1 MSADSRTRQY
11 PSPPPAPPKRSGFNP
26 LTLAIAAVSAVVA
39 AVVVSKVW
47 AGGTLMA
54 TAMTPVIVA
63 VVKEMLERP
72 VQKIPV
78 SVSRISTARRQDP
91 DALVVEEFEPGQEE
105 EPSQVSVYGSTG
117 GRKWKLAALT
127 GLLAAV
133 VAIAAL
139 TLPELVAGHSI
150 FGSDHRTTI
159 FRGHASKARTTT
171 TQDTQTE
178 TVTQAQ
184 PTETVTQTV
193 PTVTQTV
200 PAQTATTPAPQQ
212 QQQQT
217 APTTTTPPPSGGATT
232 PTTPAP

>member
-11 PSPPPAPPKRSGFNP
+11 PPQPPPPAPSRSGFNP
-26 LTLAIAAVSAVVA
+26 VTLAIAAISAVA
-39 AVVVSKVW
+39 AAIVVSKVW

-72 VQKIPV
+72 AQKIPV
-78 SVSRISTARRQDP
+78 TVSRLSSVRRDDP
-91 DALVVEEFEPGQEE
+91 DALVVEEVEPGPETNE
-105 EPSQVSVYGSTG
+105 VSVYSPR
-117 GRKWKLAALT
+117 GRHWRLALVT
-127 GLLAAV
+127 GLVAAV

-159 FRGHASKARTTT
+159 FRGHSSKARTTT

-178 TVTQAQ
+178 TVTQTV
-184 PTETVTQTV
+184 PTATVTQTT
-193 PTVTQTV
+193 PTVTETVPQQTT
-200 PAQTATTPAPQQ
+200 PAQTQ
-212 QQQQT
+212 
-217 APTTTTPPPSGGATT
+217 TTPPQSTAPSGGATT
-232 PTTPAP
+232 PTTTTPAP

>member
-11 PSPPPAPPKRSGFNP
+11 PPPPPAPPSRSGFNP
-26 LTLAIAAVSAVVA
+26 VTLAIAAVSAVA
-39 AVVVSKVW
+39 AAIVVSKIW
-47 AGGTLMA
+47 SGGTLMA

-72 VQKIPV
+72 AQKIPV
-78 SVSRISTARRQDP
+78 TVSRLSSVRHDDP
-91 DALVVEEFEPGQEE
+91 DALVVEEVEPG
-105 EPSQVSVYGSTG
+105 EPSEVSVYSPRGH
-117 GRKWKLAALT
+117 KWKLAALT

-133 VAIAAL
+133 VAIAVL

-159 FRGHASKARTTT
+159 FRGHSSKTKTTT

-178 TVTQAQ
+178 TVTQTQ

-200 PAQTATTPAPQQ
+200 PAQTTPT
-212 QQQQT
+212 QT
-217 APTTTTPPPSGGATT
+217 APQSPTTTAPSGGATT
-232 PTTPAP
+232 PTTTTPAP